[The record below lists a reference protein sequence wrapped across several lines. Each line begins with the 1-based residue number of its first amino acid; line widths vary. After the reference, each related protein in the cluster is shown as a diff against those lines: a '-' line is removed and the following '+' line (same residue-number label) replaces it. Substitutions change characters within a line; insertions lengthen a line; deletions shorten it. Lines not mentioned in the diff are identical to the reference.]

1 MENNNVQERDAIVA
15 KCDELRRRV
24 ESIIEND
31 IGRMKSECTYI
42 NTDAG
47 RIALSIHAISSL
59 IDSVLHSVDNLTTQY
74 RELLEDI
81 SSIQTR
87 INHLQLQPTAR
98 YSGLGVIGPGS
109 IGRGQTPAVPVEDS
123 ENTGVIE
130 TDNSAR
136 YMHIQTPNGIRIVEI
151 SSARPVAVA
160 MGEGHP
166 NDNPSQSPSVPAGAV
181 MVEEHAI
188 PVDMTDDEETV
199 QPVDGIRI
207 SSVFVNNTLASGQV
221 CAGIV
226 DDRYV
231 DSDDEDP
238 EDVDSMDE
246 YSAYEDP
253 DDVDLTQED
262 HEDEEPVQGYV
273 VTGGDGRRYAICR
286 ACNSAKPMSD
296 VRWDRYKCEVCGA
309 TVELD

>member
-1 MENNNVQERDAIVA
+1 MENNNVQERDAIVS

-188 PVDMTDDEETV
+188 PVDMTDEEETV

-221 CAGIV
+221 CAGVV
-226 DDRYV
+226 DDNYV
-231 DSDDEDP
+231 DPDDEDP
-238 EDVDSMDE
+238 EE
-246 YSAYEDP
+246 EDP
-253 DDVDLTQED
+253 WGEDITNDDTTDD
-262 HEDEEPVQGYV
+262 EPVRGYV
-273 VTGGDGRRYAICR
+273 VTGGDGRRYTICSE
-286 ACNSAKPMSD
+286 CGSAKVVAD
-296 VRWDRYKCEVCGA
+296 VICKRYKCEVCGA

>member
-1 MENNNVQERDAIVA
+1 MENNNVQERDSIVA

-123 ENTGVIE
+123 ENAGVIE

-136 YMHIQTPNGIRIVEI
+136 YMHIQTPAGVRIVEI
-151 SSARPVAVA
+151 SSARPTAVA

-166 NDNPSQSPSVPAGAV
+166 NDNPSQAPSVPAGAV

-188 PVDMTDDEETV
+188 PVDMTDDEEAV
-199 QPVDGIRI
+199 QPVEGIRI
-207 SSVFVNNTLASGQV
+207 SSVFVNNTLTSGQV

-226 DDRYV
+226 DDNYV
-231 DSDDEDP
+231 DPDDEDP
-238 EDVDSMDE
+238 EK
-246 YSAYEDP
+246 EDP
-253 DDVDLTQED
+253 WGEDITNDDPTDD
-262 HEDEEPVQGYV
+262 EPVQGYV

-286 ACNSAKPMSD
+286 VCNSATPMFNILGE
-296 VRWDRYKCEVCGA
+296 RYTCDVCGA